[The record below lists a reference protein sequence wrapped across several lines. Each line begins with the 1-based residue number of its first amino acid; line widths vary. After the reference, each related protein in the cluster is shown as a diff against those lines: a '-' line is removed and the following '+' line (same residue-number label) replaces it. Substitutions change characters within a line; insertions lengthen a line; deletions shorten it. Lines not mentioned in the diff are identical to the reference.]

1 MKKVLGKMDRDQD
14 QLFQG
19 SLLTSLDSR
28 GQISEIFT
36 NMASD
41 HAAPPRQPEKGE
53 NMLHWINYPQMTFQ
67 IRFPTTRIFGIRA
80 AVGNPTPDFIIFRQN
95 SWLGNHLK
103 QTHLLCFQD
112 LKIFTS
118 VQHKPTETRD

>member
-41 HAAPPRQPEKGE
+41 HAAPLRQPEKGE
-53 NMLHWINYPQMTFQ
+53 NMLH
-67 IRFPTTRIFGIRA
+67 
-80 AVGNPTPDFIIFRQN
+80 
-95 SWLGNHLK
+95 
-103 QTHLLCFQD
+103 
-112 LKIFTS
+112 
-118 VQHKPTETRD
+118 